1 MHRSIFINN
10 MVVLMLIPG
19 LILSACTEKAEDNST
34 QVKTTYTCPMHPQIV
49 RDKPGTCP
57 ICGMDLVVFDRTNK
71 DESITLTESQ
81 IALANI
87 TTATIG
93 DTAIQNIKNL
103 NARLVINP
111 EKTVYVASRV
121 PGRIDELQIKETGV
135 KVSRG
140 QPLYRI
146 YSEELAGLQ
155 QEYLISV
162 AQTKEFPKDQRFRE
176 IAEAARQKLILYGQS
191 NAQIDDLAKG
201 QKVLPYVTYNS
212 PANGVVAELSV
223 TEGQYVAEGGAIM
236 KIENYDELWVEA
248 DLYVSEASVVKVGQ
262 AVKVLV
268 AGWEGSPQE
277 MKIQF
282 INPNLQNETQ
292 LLQVRGT
299 VKNPTNQWQPGMQAN
314 VILPLTKASQ
324 GLSVPTGAIIRDG
337 KGDHIWV
344 EIEKGKFVP
353 KMVKIGTQNAEMAEI
368 IEGIEKGDKVVVSGA
383 YLLYSEYILKKGT
396 NPLATHKH

>member
-1 MHRSIFINN
+1 
-10 MVVLMLIPG
+10 MLIPG

>member
-1 MHRSIFINN
+1 

-396 NPLATHKH
+396 NPLANHKH

>member
-1 MHRSIFINN
+1 
-10 MVVLMLIPG
+10 
-19 LILSACTEKAEDNST
+19 
-34 QVKTTYTCPMHPQIV
+34 
-49 RDKPGTCP
+49 
-57 ICGMDLVVFDRTNK
+57 MDLVVFDRTNK

>member
-1 MHRSIFINN
+1 

-146 YSEELAGLQ
+146 YS
-155 QEYLISV
+155 
-162 AQTKEFPKDQRFRE
+162 
-176 IAEAARQKLILYGQS
+176 
-191 NAQIDDLAKG
+191 
-201 QKVLPYVTYNS
+201 
-212 PANGVVAELSV
+212 
-223 TEGQYVAEGGAIM
+223 
-236 KIENYDELWVEA
+236 
-248 DLYVSEASVVKVGQ
+248 
-262 AVKVLV
+262 
-268 AGWEGSPQE
+268 
-277 MKIQF
+277 
-282 INPNLQNETQ
+282 
-292 LLQVRGT
+292 
-299 VKNPTNQWQPGMQAN
+299 
-314 VILPLTKASQ
+314 
-324 GLSVPTGAIIRDG
+324 
-337 KGDHIWV
+337 
-344 EIEKGKFVP
+344 
-353 KMVKIGTQNAEMAEI
+353 
-368 IEGIEKGDKVVVSGA
+368 
-383 YLLYSEYILKKGT
+383 
-396 NPLATHKH
+396 

>member
-1 MHRSIFINN
+1 